1 MVLFLMTSHTNNDEY
16 ATYIQSLMES
26 VWTYDSS
33 TNPEFR
39 VKAIDDEWFATVN
52 ITGTKYTGEEE
63 EPFLTEPA
71 RTPVYNSV
79 GFHGH
84 QFEELL
90 SLMKDAGF
98 RLNSIRQFTD
108 ETDKP
113 ELEAL
118 FVSSNE

>member
-1 MVLFLMTSHTNNDEY
+1 MTHTHDEY
-16 ATYIQSLMES
+16 AEYIQSLMES

-33 TNPEFR
+33 TNPEFD
-39 VKAIDDEWFATVN
+39 VKPVDDEWFASVT

-63 EPFLTEPA
+63 KYLTEPA

-90 SLMKDAGF
+90 SLMKNAGF

-118 FVSSNE
+118 FVSSDE